1 MNIISRLA
9 KRIEIRTRRR
19 AVRSAGVTD
28 EQFGQI
34 ADAIAAHAAEIAAEG
49 RTDDDDQA
57 FQTAIAGSLGGYGFD
72 PATVVLLIQL
82 ALLIYQVLKQMG
94 YLSAGLRSSVNRQ
107 TILDLC
113 K

>member
-1 MNIISRLA
+1 VNIISRLA

-19 AVRSAGVTD
+19 AVRNAGVTD

-34 ADAIAAHAAEIAAEG
+34 ADAIAAHAAAIAAEG
-49 RTDDDDQA
+49 REDDDDQA
-57 FQTAIAGSLGGYGFD
+57 FQSAMAGSLGGYGFD

-82 ALLIYQVLKQMG
+82 ALLIYQVLKEMG
-94 YLSAGLRSSVNRQ
+94 YLSAGLRGSLNRQ

>member
-1 MNIISRLA
+1 MSAITRLR
-9 KRIEIRTRRR
+9 KRIEIFNRRR
-19 AVRSAGVTD
+19 AVRNAGVTD
-28 EQFGQI
+28 EQFSQI
-34 ADAIAAHAAEIAAEG
+34 ATAIAAHAATIAAEG

-57 FQTAIAGSLGGYGFD
+57 FQTAMSGSLGGYGFD

-82 ALLIYQVLKQMG
+82 ALLIYQVLKEMG
-94 YLSAGLRSSVNRQ
+94 YLSAGLRGSLNRQ

>member
-34 ADAIAAHAAEIAAEG
+34 ADAIAAHAAAIAAEG
-49 RTDDDDQA
+49 RTDDDGQA
-57 FQTAIAGSLGGYGFD
+57 FQTAMAGSLGGYGFD

-82 ALLIYQVLKQMG
+82 ALLIYQVLKEAGM
-94 YLSAGLRSSVNRQ
+94 LSAERRKLLNRQ
-107 TILDLC
+107 TVLELC

>member
-19 AVRSAGVTD
+19 AVRDAGVTD

-34 ADAIAAHAAEIAAEG
+34 ATAIAAHAAAIAAEG
-49 RTDDDDQA
+49 RTDDDEQA
-57 FQTAIAGSLGGYGFD
+57 FQTAMAGLLGGYGFD
-72 PATVVLLIQL
+72 PATVILIIQL
-82 ALLIYQVLKQMG
+82 CLLIYQVLKEMG
-94 YLSAGLRSSVNRQ
+94 YLSDGLRGSLNRQ
-107 TILDLC
+107 TVLELC